1 MVEAAQI
8 LIYDVTEPDFLM
20 TTRMPTSWPV
30 RCESRTGSCLMI
42 AFGTV
47 YTLGQYSFGEL
58 RGAMQKSRDS

>member
-8 LIYDVTEPDFLM
+8 LIYDVTNQIFGNHSDTDILASTP
-20 TTRMPTSWPV
+20 RV
-30 RCESRTGSCLMI
+30 RTGSCLMI

-47 YTLGQYSFGEL
+47 YTLGRYSFGEL